1 MYALLVAQ
9 NSIED
14 AILSVVLQQVGVAT
28 TTAGSLS
35 HALETWSRRPSDLL
49 ILAVEEGNPLELV
62 NRVRSET
69 EVPLVLIV
77 DGIEE
82 TEHFQAL
89 EARADLVVTRPY
101 SARLLV
107 AQLRAL
113 LRRAQGVQIF
123 SLPILS
129 LGGLT
134 LNPSTRTVRVEG
146 NPPRALTNLEF
157 RLLYTLM
164 IHHGQVLPAEVIV
177 QRVWGYKD
185 TADTELVR
193 GLISRVRAKIEPEP
207 RKPRYIITVPAA
219 GYSFESGEGA

>member
-9 NSIED
+9 NSIEN

-28 TTAGSLS
+28 TTAGNLN
-35 HALETWSRRPSDLL
+35 HALETWSRRPSDL
-49 ILAVEEGNPLELV
+49 IVLAVEEGNPLEMV

-77 DGIEE
+77 AGVEE
-82 TEHFQAL
+82 AEHFQLL
-89 EARADLVVTRPY
+89 EARADLVVTRPF
-101 SARLLV
+101 SARMLV

-113 LRRAQGVQIF
+113 LRRAQGVQVF

-134 LNPSTRTVRVEG
+134 LNPSTRTVRVES
-146 NPPRALTNLEF
+146 NPPRALTNLAF

-164 IHHGQVLPAEVIV
+164 IHHGQVLPTEVIV

-185 TADTELVR
+185 IADTELVR

-219 GYSFESGEGA
+219 GYSFESGE

>member
-9 NSIED
+9 DPLEA
-14 AILSVVLQQVGVAT
+14 AILTAVLQQVGVAT
-28 TTAGSLS
+28 TTAGSLG
-35 HALETWSRRPSDLL
+35 HALETWPARPSDL
-49 ILAVEEGNPLELV
+49 IVLAVDEGNRLELV
-62 NRVRSET
+62 QRARAET

-77 DGIEE
+77 DELAE
-82 TEHFQAL
+82 AEHFQLL
-89 EARADLVVTRPY
+89 EARADLVVTRPFG
-101 SARLLV
+101 ARLLI

-113 LRRAQGVQIF
+113 LRRAQGVQVF
-123 SLPILS
+123 SLPVLS

-164 IHHGQVLPAEVIV
+164 IHHGQVLPTEVIV

-207 RKPRYIITVPAA
+207 RRPKYVTTVPGV
-219 GYSFESGEGA
+219 GYSFEAGEQG